1 MAFQLGVHDDKGQ
14 RRTMEDAYSFIVDFA
29 SVRGQGYFAVF
40 DGHAGKY
47 AAEWCG
53 QHFHEV
59 SASYYC
65 LCHIRRQLRNRMHCC
80 WPVTNAPILVEGS
93 SSERCSRNVHDIGIM
108 SLDLM
113 RSPHNDI
120 DAVLAPSIQRHNNL
134 LLCSP

>member
-59 SASYYC
+59 SASYIIVYVIFGGNYGTGC
-65 LCHIRRQLRNRMHCC
+65 IAVGLLPTHPYSLRDPAQNGIHEMFM
-80 WPVTNAPILVEGS
+80 ILVF
-93 SSERCSRNVHDIGIM
+93 C
-108 SLDLM
+108 
-113 RSPHNDI
+113 RST
-120 DAVLAPSIQRHNNL
+120 
-134 LLCSP
+134 

>member
-59 SASYYC
+59 SASYIIVYV
-65 LCHIRRQLRNRMHCC
+65 IFGGNYG
-80 WPVTNAPILVEGS
+80 TGS
-93 SSERCSRNVHDIGIM
+93 
-108 SLDLM
+108 
-113 RSPHNDI
+113 
-120 DAVLAPSIQRHNNL
+120 L
-134 LLCSP
+134 LLACYQRSHDH